1 MDLDLNKVI
10 KREIIE
16 KVVASIGMVL
26 IFNQLK
32 SVALEFKLTVTS
44 SVETGAVTS
53 SVETGDEFMRMIYL
67 NLPSTIIQT
76 IACIIGFI
84 FFYKLFFYTK
94 TK

>member
-32 SVALEFKLTVTS
+32 TVALEFKSTVTA
-44 SVETGAVTS
+44 SVETGY
-53 SVETGDEFMRMIYL
+53 EFMRMIYL

-84 FFYKLFFYTK
+84 FFYKLFFNTNTK
-94 TK
+94 